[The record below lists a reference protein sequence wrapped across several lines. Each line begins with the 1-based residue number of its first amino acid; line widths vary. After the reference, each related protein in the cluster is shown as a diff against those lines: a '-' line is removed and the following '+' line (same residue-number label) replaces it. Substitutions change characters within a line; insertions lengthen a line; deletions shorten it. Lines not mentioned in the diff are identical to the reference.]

1 MGKNLVKVKCEHC
14 GQRIDK
20 KSMARH
26 LRIYHLTDKPKE
38 YKCEQCPQE
47 FFLPSELNRHLEQ
60 KHKISSRS
68 SEDYNVQKEESYNSA
83 SAVTSNEV
91 GRARK
96 TAKIKS
102 DVCTIQCDQCPQICA
117 NMKVYNQHMR
127 SKHSLKCEHCVYT
140 TVHPKKMRFHMKK
153 RHSKSK
159 TKTGPK
165 IPKIVGND
173 GGDKAECPD
182 CGKLFTRRSDLR
194 RHYDIIH
201 RGIKNFKCSEC
212 NAAFSQI
219 TNLRSHME
227 KCHKNTIDGYEISNE
242 VIDDQP
248 YILHTNPVLDE
259 PMDENTVQNEAISPT
274 MMIHLPDKIPC
285 PECGTLFARRHDL
298 KRHVLF
304 IHRGFKPFRCLHC
317 PMEYSNI
324 SHLKGHSKNVHGIP
338 DEEFDCEKLEVP
350 DIEDEIPKVPE
361 KPRNRNHHNQPIMIS
376 ESEPMEYEEIDSVLP
391 DNPILPMLV
400 PLPSPEKIDT
410 GPKIV
415 PETVKSLNFSHISHH
430 TLVEKNHQMVN
441 SCVYPDCDKT
451 FTRRSDLKRHILNVH
466 ERIKP
471 FICKFKNCQ
480 KSFFQ
485 ITDLKAHAMSIHDAE
500 NNLEGFQYEK
510 IKLPEVKLPDDV
522 ISGFGK
528 SSEPPKYIE
537 PPSIEQLYKQIK
549 HKEFPSL
556 NPIQVQESL
565 VQEDIQYEPTDYQ
578 SEMIEFHTMYFC
590 AECDFKV
597 DKLNDL
603 LSHHTSL
610 HEL

>member
-1 MGKNLVKVKCEHC
+1 MKGKILVECEHC

-26 LRIYHLTDKPKE
+26 LRIYHLNKPKD
-38 YKCEQCPQE
+38 YKCEQCSQE
-47 FFLPSELNRHLEQ
+47 FYLPSELNRHLEQ
-60 KHKISSRS
+60 KHKISPHIQ
-68 SEDYNVQKEESYNSA
+68 EQQEESYC
-83 SAVTSNEV
+83 TSNEEV
-91 GRARK
+91 GRGRR

-117 NMKVYNQHMR
+117 NMKVYNQHMK
-127 SKHSLKCEHCVYT
+127 SKHSLKCQHCVYT

-159 TKTGPK
+159 NDKRGRPAKLCTKT
-165 IPKIVGND
+165 VGND
-173 GGDKAECPD
+173 QDKAECPD
-182 CGKLFTRRSDLR
+182 CGKIFTRRSDLR

-212 NAAFSQI
+212 PSAYSQI
-219 TNLRSHME
+219 TNLRNHME
-227 KCHKNTIDGYEISNE
+227 KCHKKTVDGYEISNE

-248 YILHTNPVLDE
+248 YITNELNDSS
-259 PMDENTVQNEAISPT
+259 SPST
-274 MMIHLPDKIPC
+274 ILSPEKIPC

-361 KPRNRNHHNQPIMIS
+361 KPRNRIYHK
-376 ESEPMEYEEIDSVLP
+376 SEPLEDTDSVLP
-391 DNPILPMLV
+391 DNPILPLLV
-400 PLPSPEKIDT
+400 PLPSPEKIDLGWKT
-410 GPKIV
+410 GPQIV

-430 TLVEKNHQMVN
+430 TLIDEKKNQVVN

-466 ERIKP
+466 ERLKP
-471 FICKFKNCQ
+471 YICKFQNCQ

-485 ITDLKAHAMSIHDAE
+485 ITDLKAHAVSVHDANE
-500 NNLEGFQYEK
+500 NLDGFQYEK

-522 ISGFGK
+522 VSGFGK
-528 SSEPPKYIE
+528 SSEPP
-537 PPSIEQLYKQIK
+537 PPSIEELYKKIK
-549 HKEFPSL
+549 HKSIPEL
-556 NPIQVQESL
+556 NPIQVQEVINSDEEDQTKL
-565 VQEDIQYEPTDYQ
+565 VSWVQDDIYYEPTDYD

-603 LSHHTSL
+603 LSHHTSS